1 MTSEKRIEKRIEK
14 QLPSTRTTELDS
26 ICLKAEVIP
35 VLAIQRVEDAV
46 PLATALV
53 EGGLTVLEVTLRT
66 DCALEAVR
74 RIKAALPQASVGVGT
89 VLTPAQY
96 RQAEAVG
103 ADFVVTPGTTE
114 ALYRYGVTSSVPMLP
129 GVTTISDVMTGWQYG
144 YRRFKFFP
152 AEASGGVKA
161 LKAFAGPIPEARFC
175 PTGGIGINNAED
187 YLALKNVV
195 SVGGSWLTPA
205 SLVEAEDWEAIRSL
219 AREAAERFHH

>member
-1 MTSEKRIEKRIEK
+1 MTIEK

-35 VLAIQRVEDAV
+35 VLAIQRIEDAV
-46 PLATALV
+46 PLARALF
-53 EGGLTVLEVTLRT
+53 EGGLTVLEITLRT
-66 DCALEAVR
+66 DCALEAIK
-74 RIKAALPQASVGVGT
+74 RIKEALPQASIGVGT

-96 RQAEAVG
+96 RQAEEVG

-114 ALYRYGVTSSVPMLP
+114 ALYRYGVTSPVPMLP
-129 GVTTISDVMTGWQYG
+129 GVATVSELMTGWQYG

-187 YLALKNVV
+187 YLALKNVMC
-195 SVGGSWLTPA
+195 VGGSWLTPK
-205 SLVEAEDWEAIRSL
+205 SLIDAEDWDAIRAL

>member
-1 MTSEKRIEKRIEK
+1 MTIEK
-14 QLPSTRTTELDS
+14 QLPSTRITELDS

-35 VLAIQRVEDAV
+35 VLAIERIEDAI
-46 PLATALV
+46 PLGRALV

-74 RIKAALPQASVGVGT
+74 RLSEALPQASIGVGT

-96 RQAEAVG
+96 RQAEQAG

-114 ALYRYGVTSSVPMLP
+114 ALYRYGVSSSVPMLP
-129 GVTTISDVMTGWQYG
+129 GVATVSELMTGWQYG

-175 PTGGIGINNAED
+175 PTGGISLENADD
-187 YLALKNVV
+187 YLALNNVMC
-195 SVGGSWLTPA
+195 VGGSWLTPG
-205 SLVEAEDWEAIRSL
+205 SLVDAEDWNGIHQL
-219 AREAAERFHH
+219 AREAAARFHH

>member
-1 MTSEKRIEKRIEK
+1 MTIDK

-35 VLAIQRVEDAV
+35 VLTIQRLEDAV
-46 PLATALV
+46 PLARALV

-66 DCALEAVR
+66 DCALEAIQ
-74 RIKAALPQASVGVGT
+74 RIKEALPQASIGVGT

-96 RQAEAVG
+96 RQAEEVG

-114 ALYRYGVTSSVPMLP
+114 ALYRYGVSSPVPMLP
-129 GVTTISDVMTGWQYG
+129 GVSTVSELMAGWQYG

-161 LKAFAGPIPEARFC
+161 LKAFAGPLSEARFC
-175 PTGGIGINNAED
+175 PTGGITLENAED
-187 YLALKNVV
+187 YLALKNVMCV
-195 SVGGSWLTPA
+195 AGSWLTPA
-205 SLVEAEDWEAIRSL
+205 SLVEAEDWHGIRQL
-219 AREAAERFHH
+219 AREVAQRYHH

>member
-1 MTSEKRIEKRIEK
+1 MTFDKSIEK

-53 EGGLTVLEVTLRT
+53 EGGLSVLEVTLRT

-74 RIKAALPQASVGVGT
+74 RIKAALPQASIGVGT

-96 RQAEAVG
+96 RQAEQAG

-114 ALYRYGVTSSVPMLP
+114 ALYRFGVTSPVPMLP
-129 GVTTISDVMTGWQYG
+129 GMATVSELMTGWQYG

-161 LKAFAGPIPEARFC
+161 LKAFAGPIAEARFC
-175 PTGGIGINNAED
+175 PTGGITLDNAED
-187 YLALKNVV
+187 YLALKNVMC
-195 SVGGSWLTPA
+195 VGGSWLTPN
-205 SLVEAEDWEAIRSL
+205 SLVEAEDWDGLRHL
-219 AREAAERFHH
+219 AREASQRFHH

>member
-1 MTSEKRIEKRIEK
+1 MTIEK

-35 VLAIQRVEDAV
+35 VLSIERIEDAI
-46 PLATALV
+46 PLGRALV

-74 RIKAALPQASVGVGT
+74 RLSEALPQASIGVGT

-96 RQAEAVG
+96 RQAEQAG

-114 ALYRYGVTSSVPMLP
+114 ALYRYGVTSPVPMLP
-129 GVTTISDVMTGWQYG
+129 GVATVSELMTGWQYG

-152 AEASGGVKA
+152 AESSGGVKA
-161 LKAFAGPIPEARFC
+161 LKSFAGPLPEARFC
-175 PTGGIGINNAED
+175 PTGGIGVNNAED
-187 YLALKNVV
+187 YLALKNVMC
-195 SVGGSWLTPA
+195 VGGSWLTPK
-205 SLVEAEDWEAIRSL
+205 SLIDAEDWDAIRLL

>member
-1 MTSEKRIEKRIEK
+1 MTIDK

-46 PLATALV
+46 PLARALV
-53 EGGLTVLEVTLRT
+53 EGGLSVLEITLRT
-66 DCALEAVR
+66 DCALEAIE

-96 RQAEAVG
+96 RQAEQVG

-114 ALYRYGVTSSVPMLP
+114 ALYRYGVGSPVPMLP
-129 GVTTISDVMTGWQYG
+129 GIATVSELMVGWQYG

-187 YLALKNVV
+187 YLALKNVMC
-195 SVGGSWLTPA
+195 VGGSWLTPN
-205 SLVEAEDWEAIRSL
+205 SLVEAEDWDAIRSL
-219 AREAAERFHH
+219 AREAAQRFHH

>member
-1 MTSEKRIEKRIEK
+1 MTIDK

-35 VLAIQRVEDAV
+35 VLTIQRLEDAV
-46 PLATALV
+46 PLARALV

-66 DCALEAVR
+66 DCALEAIQ
-74 RIKAALPQASVGVGT
+74 RIKEALPQASIGVGT

-96 RQAEAVG
+96 RQAEEVG

-114 ALYRYGVTSSVPMLP
+114 ALYRYGVSSPVPMLP
-129 GVTTISDVMTGWQYG
+129 GVSTVSELMAGWQYG

-161 LKAFAGPIPEARFC
+161 LKAFAGPLSEARFC
-175 PTGGIGINNAED
+175 PTGGITLENAED
-187 YLALKNVV
+187 YLALKNVMCV
-195 SVGGSWLTPA
+195 AGSWLTPA
-205 SLVEAEDWEAIRSL
+205 SLVEAEDWHGIHQL
-219 AREAAERFHH
+219 AREVAQRYHH

>member
-1 MTSEKRIEKRIEK
+1 MTIDK
-14 QLPSTRTTELDS
+14 QLPSTRTTEIDS

-53 EGGLTVLEVTLRT
+53 EGGLSVLEVTLRT
-66 DCALEAVR
+66 DCALEATR
-74 RIKAALPQASVGVGT
+74 RIKEALPQASVGIGT

-96 RQAEAVG
+96 RQAEQVG

-114 ALYRYGVTSSVPMLP
+114 ALYRYGVESPVPMLP
-129 GVTTISDVMTGWQYG
+129 GVATVSELMIGWQYG

-175 PTGGIGINNAED
+175 PTGGISLDNASD
-187 YLALKNVV
+187 YLSQPNVMC
-195 SVGGSWLTPA
+195 VGGSWLTPK
-205 SLVEAEDWEAIRSL
+205 SLVEAEDWNAIRRL
-219 AREAAERFHH
+219 AQEAAERFHH

>member
-1 MTSEKRIEKRIEK
+1 MTIDK

-35 VLAIQRVEDAV
+35 VLTIQRLEDAV
-46 PLATALV
+46 PLARALV

-66 DCALEAVR
+66 DCALEAIQ
-74 RIKAALPQASVGVGT
+74 RIKEELPQASIGVGT

-96 RQAEAVG
+96 RQAEEVG

-114 ALYRYGVTSSVPMLP
+114 ALYRYGVSSPVPMLP
-129 GVTTISDVMTGWQYG
+129 GVSTVSELMAGWQYG

-161 LKAFAGPIPEARFC
+161 LKAFAGPLSEARFC
-175 PTGGIGINNAED
+175 PTGGITLENAED
-187 YLALKNVV
+187 YLALKNVMCV
-195 SVGGSWLTPA
+195 AGSWLTPA
-205 SLVEAEDWEAIRSL
+205 SLVEAEDWHGIRQL
-219 AREAAERFHH
+219 AREVAQRYHH

>member
-1 MTSEKRIEKRIEK
+1 MTIDK

-35 VLAIQRVEDAV
+35 VLAIRRIEDAV

-53 EGGLTVLEVTLRT
+53 EGGLSVLEVTLRT

-96 RQAEAVG
+96 RQAEEVE
-103 ADFVVTPGTTE
+103 ADFVVTPGATA
-114 ALYRYGVTSSVPMLP
+114 ALYRHGVSSPVPMLP
-129 GVTTISDVMTGWQYG
+129 GVTTVSEVMSGWQYG

-152 AEASGGVKA
+152 AEASGGVKT
-161 LKAFAGPIPEARFC
+161 LKAFAGPLPEARFC
-175 PTGGIGINNAED
+175 PTGGITLENAED
-187 YLALKNVV
+187 YLALKNVMC
-195 SVGGSWLTPA
+195 VGGTWLTPQ
-205 SLVEAEDWEAIRSL
+205 SLIDAEDWHGIRQL